1 MYVNQSLRVRRDCY
15 NVYICGF
22 TYVRISSNI
31 FIERRYTVTK
41 NTITNVVED
50 TSIVLGTVIGIEQIE
65 TILGIVILAIQFFLI
80 VFKGTRRIIQAI
92 KDKKL
97 EEAEKHAEE
106 MIHDLDSIKGSNE
119 TKYE

>member
-1 MYVNQSLRVRRDCY
+1 M
-15 NVYICGF
+15 
-22 TYVRISSNI
+22 
-31 FIERRYTVTK
+31 
-41 NTITNVVED
+41 
-50 TSIVLGTVIGIEQIE
+50 IGIEQIE

-97 EEAEKHAEE
+97 DEAEKHAEE